1 MNQYN
6 IDKDYSI
13 VVEDN
18 ERELKTQIKSVIQ
31 EKNPKTK
38 DELFMMVLQK
48 IQNRKKWID
57 YLLNKYQKEQA
68 AIVLSKSNSFYNK
81 SVEVSQTFLE

>member
-38 DELFMMVLQK
+38 DELFMMALQK

-57 YLLNKYQKEQA
+57 YLLNKY
-68 AIVLSKSNSFYNK
+68 
-81 SVEVSQTFLE
+81 

>member
-38 DELFMMVLQK
+38 DELYMMEENK
-48 IQNRKKWID
+48 I
-57 YLLNKYQKEQA
+57 
-68 AIVLSKSNSFYNK
+68 
-81 SVEVSQTFLE
+81 